1 MYLFSVRSRVLLSVV
16 DDLES
21 DEFIEPFPANNMFD
35 PVDQLMPSMPTK
47 NMAAE
52 NQTKNIISMET
63 VAMEHRTNESQL
75 VASAAWKTFS
85 VFLIPH
91 SS

>member
-1 MYLFSVRSRVLLSVV
+1 MSVV
-16 DDLES
+16 DDLDS
-21 DEFIEPFPANNMFD
+21 DEFIEPFPAMFD

-63 VAMEHRTNESQL
+63 VAMEHRKNESQL
-75 VASAAWKTFS
+75 VASAA
-85 VFLIPH
+85 
-91 SS
+91 